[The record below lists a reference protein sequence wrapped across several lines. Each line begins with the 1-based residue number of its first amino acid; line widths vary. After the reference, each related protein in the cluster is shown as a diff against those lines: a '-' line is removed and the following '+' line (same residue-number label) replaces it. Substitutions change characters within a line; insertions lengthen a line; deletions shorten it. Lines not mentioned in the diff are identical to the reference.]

1 ALCVSRFKMSDYF
14 WKTYTEQL
22 VNSLTANNEIIKF
35 TSNPAVIGAYAESAV
50 TELIRNF
57 MTPHI
62 CSTGSL
68 IGTAQVGEKL
78 KQLDLMIWSPTPL
91 PAIFDTAGFALV
103 PQQSVHGVIEI
114 KRSAYSSVGKNM
126 KDTLDWVEKNVEG
139 YRQLKPEVLKFVQEG
154 GDLNMLVGKLPHE
167 VFDIDENHI
176 ALGIVCVKESK
187 QKDKTL
193 DSLIEA
199 GRAVVLQEIDVNG
212 KIKVNTSHVLHLLEY
227 LKSVRSRIVKKL
239 DYEGVDVTGIAEK
252 LGEKSPGSLK
262 KQHT

>member
-1 ALCVSRFKMSDYF
+1 ASPLNWALCVSRLKMSDYF

-114 KRSAYSSVGKNM
+114 KRSTYSSVGKNM
-126 KDTLDWVEKNVEG
+126 KDTLDWVAKNVEG

-176 ALGIVCVKESK
+176 ALGE
-187 QKDKTL
+187 
-193 DSLIEA
+193 
-199 GRAVVLQEIDVNG
+199 
-212 KIKVNTSHVLHLLEY
+212 
-227 LKSVRSRIVKKL
+227 
-239 DYEGVDVTGIAEK
+239 
-252 LGEKSPGSLK
+252 
-262 KQHT
+262 